1 MSARNQDLM
10 PPARRLTTTR
20 IIGTMVLATV
30 TALLTLTSL
39 PDAQSPKR
47 RTVYP
52 NRFPDGAGGAIATR
66 ACLTCHSAT
75 LTTQQRKDSTG
86 WEKSLRQMETWGVK
100 LTPSE
105 RETLF
110 TYLRARFGPVKK

>member
-66 ACLTCHSAT
+66 ACLT
-75 LTTQQRKDSTG
+75 TTQQRKDSTG

-110 TYLRARFGPVKK
+110 TYLRAKFGPVKK